1 MCLRHRGRV
10 PIWRKL
16 VPPRPQ
22 TAARSTC
29 KVQRTPLTLAL
40 PQDTARRRGARTHA
54 ADKLLLSAAQNA
66 AAVRI
71 GALTMY
77 LLALVDE
84 MARGMHNAGS
94 LRDAKQLVRLA
105 AARTELGYLL
115 SIDKDLLTVPLL
127 ERHPTLDSFWFRDF
141 KKKTLYEVSELE
153 YYESREE
160 YILNIKVRVD
170 TYQKMIDSY
179 EIVRQHTAAQ
189 EAFKE
194 EVRASEE
201 AYTENQAKRAA
212 DLKEDRKRAR
222 EMMEGDQ

>member
-1 MCLRHRGRV
+1 
-10 PIWRKL
+10 
-16 VPPRPQ
+16 
-22 TAARSTC
+22 
-29 KVQRTPLTLAL
+29 
-40 PQDTARRRGARTHA
+40 
-54 ADKLLLSAAQNA
+54 
-66 AAVRI
+66 
-71 GALTMY
+71 MY
-77 LLALVDE
+77 E
-84 MARGMHNAGS
+84 
-94 LRDAKQLVRLA
+94 
-105 AARTELGYLL
+105 
-115 SIDKDLLTVPLL
+115 
-127 ERHPTLDSFWFRDF
+127 F
-141 KKKTLYEVSELE
+141 SELE